1 MTLEEARGA
10 LQEQQI
16 KEFAYGHAMG
26 LMSFDGMTTAPRD
39 TYIPRGKTISVLSGE
54 AYKFSTSKEATGLLD
69 YLSEHKAEL
78 SGAEQRIVELRA
90 KELREL
96 RAIPIDEFVAYR
108 QLINEASLVWQDAK
122 EKSDYGMFEPY
133 LDKIIACSRR
143 VAEQV
148 DPDKDAYDYWL
159 NKFESGLTQARC
171 DEFFGGLRERVVP
184 LIARVGA
191 AALPEPPFMSAFV
204 PRASQEKLSAWIMD
218 TMGLD
223 RNRCFLSTSEHP
235 FTTNFSK
242 NDVRITTN
250 YDENAFLSSMYSVIH
265 ESGHALYELH
275 TADEYMYTELG
286 QGVSMGV
293 HESQSR
299 FYENIIG
306 RSRPFMELLRPEL
319 IRMCPEIGEP
329 GVDELYRAVNLM
341 QPSLI
346 RTEAD
351 ELTYSLHIM
360 VRYEMERAFMSG
372 KVKTKELPELWNHL
386 YKQYL
391 GIDVPDDKHG
401 ILQDSHWSGG
411 MIGYF
416 PSYALGSAYGA
427 QLVGKMRETVDV
439 DKCVGAG
446 DFAPINSWLEER
458 IWRHGSLYEPG
469 ALMESAMGA
478 AFDPKIFTDY
488 LEAKAS
494 EIYGL

>member
-1 MTLEEARGA
+1 MTLEEARKA
-10 LQEQQI
+10 LKEQQI
-16 KEFAYGHAMG
+16 KESAYGHAMG
-26 LMSFDGMTTAPRD
+26 LMSFDGMTIAPRD
-39 TYIPRGKTISVLSGE
+39 TYIPRGKTISILSGE
-54 AYKFSTSKEATGLLD
+54 MYKLSTGKESMELLD
-69 YLSEHKAEL
+69 YLTEHKDEL
-78 SGAEQRIVELRA
+78 SMQEQRIVELRS

-96 RAIPIDEFVAYR
+96 RAIPVEEFVAYKE
-108 QLINEASLVWQDAK
+108 LVNEASMVWQEAK

-133 LDKIIACSRR
+133 LEKIIDFSRHI
-143 VAEQV
+143 AEQV
-148 DPDKDAYDYWL
+148 DPDTDAYDYWL

-171 DEFFGGLRERVVP
+171 DEFFGGLRERLVP
-184 LIARVGA
+184 LIKRVQA
-191 AALPEPPFMSAFV
+191 AAFPPPEFMSAFV
-204 PRASQEKLSAWIMD
+204 PRTSQEKLSAWIMD

-223 RNRCFLSTSEHP
+223 KNRCFLSTSEHP
-235 FTTNFSK
+235 FTTNFTK

-250 YDENAFLSSMYSVIH
+250 YDENAFISSMYSVIH

-286 QGVSMGV
+286 NGVSMGV

-306 RSRPFMELLRPEL
+306 RSHQFVELLRPEL

-329 GVDELYRAVNLM
+329 SVDELYRAVNLM

-372 KVKTKELPELWNHL
+372 KVKTKELPELWNSL

-427 QLVGKMRETVDV
+427 QLVQKMRETVDV
-439 DKCVGAG
+439 DNSVRAG
-446 DFAPINSWLEER
+446 NFAPINSWLEER

-478 AFDPKIFTDY
+478 AFDSKYFTDY
-488 LEAKAS
+488 LEAKAT